1 MTPQSEFISEAFHTL
16 AQPIAALRVTV
27 ELGLREDAG
36 KPARQVL
43 EDCLRLTDHLMQDMA
58 VLREIASLAEAPQ
71 LESCD
76 GEALLQASVE
86 EMAPV
91 AEASGVALQFDA
103 EPAFILC
110 HAPMLER
117 ALFVLMD
124 GMIAHAECNR
134 KISISLHRCEGGFML
149 GIPSGAPQGQR
160 QKLCCKLMQFAGGST
175 TGSATG
181 GIFVIFRESSHREF
195 PAIAIADEQLLTLN

>member
-1 MTPQSEFISEAFHTL
+1 MTPQSEFISETFHTL

-58 VLREIASLAEAPQ
+58 LLREIASLAEAPQ

-91 AEASGVALQFDA
+91 AEASVS
-103 EPAFILC
+103 LC
-110 HAPMLER
+110 SSTR
-117 ALFVLMD
+117 
-124 GMIAHAECNR
+124 
-134 KISISLHRCEGGFML
+134 SLLSFSAMRRCW
-149 GIPSGAPQGQR
+149 SGR
-160 QKLCCKLMQFAGGST
+160 YSF
-175 TGSATG
+175 
-181 GIFVIFRESSHREF
+181 
-195 PAIAIADEQLLTLN
+195 